1 VAPEPGT
8 LPANTGAAARKA
20 DVLARKSARNH
31 VNNAAPWSSV
41 KGANV
46 IPNREGREKAV
57 ILSGGKYACGVGF
70 PFNGANGAPSEQ
82 VAAEYSSTSAR
93 E

>member
-1 VAPEPGT
+1 MLSGDSCS
-8 LPANTGAAARKA
+8 LSSKA
-20 DVLARKSARNH
+20 DVLARESSRYH

-57 ILSGGKYACGVGF
+57 ILSCDKNACGVWLSL
-70 PFNGANGAPSEQ
+70 NGANGAPSDKLP
-82 VAAEYSSTSAR
+82 AKYSATSAR